1 MLGSA
6 GLGLVD
12 LGLCPMVHLV
22 ESDLRLYICVHIIV
36 YAKTSGDHS
45 DLRVTGN
52 DAETYTRDLCV
63 EGDAGAVVAMTTP

>member
-1 MLGSA
+1 
-6 GLGLVD
+6 
-12 LGLCPMVHLV
+12 MVHLV

-63 EGDAGAVVAMTTP
+63 GGDAGAVAAMTTP